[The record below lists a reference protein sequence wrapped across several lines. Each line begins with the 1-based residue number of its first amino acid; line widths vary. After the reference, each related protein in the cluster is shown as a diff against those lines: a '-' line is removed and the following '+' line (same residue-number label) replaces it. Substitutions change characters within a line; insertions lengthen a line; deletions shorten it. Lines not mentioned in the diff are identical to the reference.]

1 MKFDNSKKIN
11 IDINKSI
18 YIDINDDFEYEI
30 FLKFLLN
37 YPKTYKRFV
46 AGIPGRYHISK
57 IYHYI
62 FIKES
67 YLTRSQASL
76 LDIEKEKSYLFGIND
91 LKGLEH
97 VFKRLEDA
105 FR

>member
-1 MKFDNSKKIN
+1 MKFNNKKQIN

-18 YIDINDDFEYEI
+18 YIDINDDFEYEF
-30 FLKFLLN
+30 FLNFLSN
-37 YPKTYKRFV
+37 YPKTYRKFV
-46 AGIPGRYHISK
+46 TGVPGRYHKSK

-76 LDIEKEKSYLFGIND
+76 LDIEKEESYLFGVND

-105 FR
+105 F

>member
-1 MKFDNSKKIN
+1 MKFDNNKQIN

-18 YIDINDDFEYEI
+18 YIQTNCDFEYEI

-37 YPKTYKRFV
+37 YPKIYKKFV
-46 AGIPGRYHISK
+46 TGVPGRYHRSK

-67 YLTRSQASL
+67 YLSRSQASL
-76 LDIEKEKSYLFGIND
+76 LDIEKEESYLFGIND